1 METIN
6 QVEDNSAAGQDLLKH
21 AMKMGAILGAITIV
35 LTAVVYAVDYT
46 IMVNM
51 WFGLFILFLALGYVI
66 YAGITYRKEVG
77 GYLSYGK
84 AFQHSYVTLLTS
96 AIIGSIFSLLLY
108 TVIDTDLPAKLTD
121 VAVENAESMMVK
133 FGAPQEQIDKSLD
146 EMRADMPAR
155 FSAIGVLKQLG
166 WGLIIYAVIS
176 AITSL
181 FVRKNVPEVL

>member
-6 QVEDNSAAGQDLLKH
+6 QVEAADGQSLYKH
-21 AMKMGAILGAITIV
+21 AAKMGAILGAIGIIITV
-35 LTAVVYAVDYT
+35 LLYVVDYAL
-46 IMVNM
+46 MANM
-51 WFGLFILFLALGYVI
+51 WFGLFMIALSFGYVI

-84 AFQHSYVTLLTS
+84 AFQHGYVTLLTS
-96 AIIGSIFSLLLY
+96 AIVSSIFMILLY
-108 TVIDTDLPAKLTD
+108 GVIDTELPQKLTD
-121 VAVENAESMMVK
+121 VAIENAEAMMVK

-146 EMRADMPAR
+146 EMRRDMPAR
-155 FSAIGVLKQLG
+155 FSAMGSIKQLG